1 MPKVENRDE
10 LIEWATD
17 RRNVD
22 EFLQYVIGILH
33 SKPDKYVS
41 IEEIAKRQKWHFE
54 GYAEDI
60 GHLCIPLILVPGIDF
75 EAREGKNYA
84 LWVLKYSPDTEK
96 EFKKTADEKFPS
108 REKSFREE
116 YEEDYAETIGETIDH
131 FKGVKRGKK
140 LKSLDKIRD
149 EAEGVVYKAEQEKR
163 MIDRDY

>member
-1 MPKVENRDE
+1 MPKVEKRDE

-17 RRNVD
+17 RRNVE
-22 EFLQYVIGILH
+22 EFLQDVIGILH

-75 EAREGKNYA
+75 EVREGKNYA
-84 LWVLKYSPDTEK
+84 LWVLKYSPDAEK
-96 EFKKTADEKFPS
+96 EFERLADEKFPS
-108 REKSFREE
+108 RDKTLREK
-116 YEEDYAETIGETIDH
+116 YEENYAETIGETIDI
-131 FKGVKRGKK
+131 FKGVK

-149 EAEGVVYKAEQEKR
+149 EAEIAVYRAQLEER
-163 MIDRDY
+163 MKNRDN